1 MRINHERLGPRG
13 IRRTLKVL
21 CDYNINHKDLL
32 RVSIGD
38 KMGGLKSREVYR
50 LSDVYTLAKSF
61 RHIINQKPVSK
72 FSDLVLNGNDIMNI
86 AGLKP
91 GREIGLILTYLMDQ
105 TIENPELNTVEELT
119 KLILGGLPKD

>member
-1 MRINHERLGPRG
+1 
-13 IRRTLKVL
+13 
-21 CDYNINHKDLL
+21 
-32 RVSIGD
+32 
-38 KMGGLKSREVYR
+38 
-50 LSDVYTLAKSF
+50 
-61 RHIINQKPVSK
+61 
-72 FSDLVLNGNDIMNI
+72 MNI